1 MGQLFPAIHP
11 IGAGGDN
18 YGLKLPEAELRGI
31 FYRRGNIC
39 NALANPGAEL
49 RGPRKQPAMRS
60 LCLFNIRIYIQK
72 QMKAEYG
79 QNEVTSRPGPP

>member
-11 IGAGGDN
+11 IGVGGDN

-49 RGPRKQPAMRS
+49 RGMRS

-79 QNEVTSRPGPP
+79 QEEVTTRPGPP